1 MTVALVVIVIVI
13 ALVFVVL
20 IASRRTPASNDGVD
34 DFRRHLDAL
43 SPEAR
48 QQVIDRVQHREEDD
62 DGA

>member
-1 MTVALVVIVIVI
+1 MTAALVVVVIVI

-20 IASRRTPASNDGVD
+20 IVSRRTPTSNDGVD

>member
-1 MTVALVVIVIVI
+1 VTIALVVIVIVI

-48 QQVIDRVQHREEDD
+48 HESMSYGNSTQS
-62 DGA
+62 DGRYF